1 MAVRRLHALRRPP
14 YKVAV
19 VDADNT
25 LWTGVCG
32 EDGPEGVVID
42 GPRRALQEFLL
53 KQREAGMLLAL
64 CSKNEA
70 ADVDAV
76 FAAHPDM
83 PLRPGHL
90 AASRV
95 SWNAKSD
102 GLLSLAEELGLGLDS
117 FVFLDDNPVEIADVQ
132 ARCPGVVCL
141 RVPEDPRQIPAWLRH
156 LWAFDRPKVT
166 AEDRARA
173 ESYRQNREREALRQG
188 APSLEAFLESL
199 GLVVDVR
206 PVAPEHLPRVAQ
218 LTQRTNQF
226 NLSLVRRTEAEVGRF
241 LAGGGEGLEVSVRD
255 RFGDY
260 GLVGVALFTRGSEA
274 LAVDTML
281 LSCRV
286 LGRGVEHRLLA
297 SLVEIAAG
305 RGLARVDLPWVP
317 GDRNRPALEFLE
329 RLAGASREGTTYRV
343 PVDTREEN
351 V

>member
-1 MAVRRLHALRRPP
+1 
-14 YKVAV
+14 

-32 EDGPEGVVID
+32 EDGPAGVVID
-42 GPRRALQEFLL
+42 APRRAFQEFLL
-53 KQREAGMLLAL
+53 KQREAGMLLCL
-64 CSKNEA
+64 CSKNEE

-83 PLRPGHL
+83 PLRPGHF
-90 AASRV
+90 AARRV
-95 SWNAKSD
+95 SWNPKSE
-102 GLLSLAEELGLGLDS
+102 GVLALSEELGLGLDS
-117 FVFLDDNPVEIADVQ
+117 FVFLDDNPIEIAEVQ
-132 ARCPGVVCL
+132 AGCPGVVCL
-141 RVPEDPRQIPAWLRH
+141 RVPEDPRQIPGWLRH

-173 ESYRQNREREALRQG
+173 DSYRQNREREELRRS
-188 APSLEAFLESL
+188 APSLEAFLASL
-199 GLVVDVR
+199 ELAVDVR
-206 PVAPEHLPRVAQ
+206 PIAPEHLPRVAQ
-218 LTQRTNQF
+218 LTQRTNQL

-260 GLVGVALFTRGSEA
+260 GLVGVALFTCDSEA
-274 LAVDTML
+274 LAVDTLL

-297 SLVEIAAG
+297 KLAEIAAG
-305 RGLARVDLPWVP
+305 RGLTWVDLPWEP
-317 GDRNRPALEFLE
+317 GERNRPALEFLE
-329 RLAGASREGTTYRV
+329 GLAGSVRLGETFRV
-343 PVDTREEN
+343 EVDAWKER